1 VKAGLSYRQ
10 VLEVISLT
18 RSKIS
23 SARSLFEP
31 VTRQTASNYVRLI
44 AAVGLEALSSILK
57 HAWSYSLAA
66 DASAQIHGVAYFSI
80 RIRVPSVEGTKTIL
94 NNLHLVAPPLQG
106 SHTGRTLFNLTAEV
120 MDALDPQWKKK
131 LLGVTSDGAANMTGR
146 FSSWQRLL
154 QNACKPPF
162 YKVHCGP
169 HCLNLVNSR
178 AISALRDTKSG

>member
-1 VKAGLSYRQ
+1 MRGLTPSQ
-10 VLEVISLT
+10 
-18 RSKIS
+18 
-23 SARSLFEP
+23 
-31 VTRQTASNYVRLI
+31 QTPP
-44 AAVGLEALSSILK
+44 
-57 HAWSYSLAA
+57 
-66 DASAQIHGVAYFSI
+66 SAQIHGVAYFSI

-131 LLGVTSDGAANMTGR
+131 LLGITSDGAANMTGR
-146 FSSWQRLL
+146 FSGWQKLL

-162 YKVHCGP
+162 YRVHCGP

-178 AISALRDTKSG
+178 AISALRDTKSGWLDTLYVAVKFLRKQSNLIETMGTQSPYHVEVRWSSLSNVLQ